1 VTLLQRIESHARA
14 DAPSSVVVLQG
25 ANDVI
30 NVVLAPKWWVE
41 IVPAREDHRLAGA
54 KWVLS
59 KFGGIPKRPVAAVCE
74 WDILVW
80 LSEVWREA

>member
-1 VTLLQRIESHARA
+1 MTLLHRIESHARA

-41 IVPAREDHRLAGA
+41 IVPAREDHRLASA

-59 KFGGIPKRPVAAVCE
+59 KYGVNSRRTDTSVCE
-74 WDILVW
+74 WDILLW
-80 LSEVWREA
+80 LSEVWMDA